1 MIKTKSTIIIYIIIN
16 SIFVVHKQNCSTVR
30 TVRSGFVFSLWNRS
44 IGDGEG
50 DEVVPLGDGSYE
62 FTFPASS
69 FLEGHADIVVYYKKK
84 GGGVDVNGDGEFNI
98 ADVTKLVN
106 MLLKE

>member
-1 MIKTKSTIIIYIIIN
+1 MLFRSYSFIKYGTDVR
-16 SIFVVHKQNCSTVR
+16 FVFTPYEGYEL
-30 TVRSGFVFSLWNRS
+30 GFVFSLWNRS

-69 FLEGHADIVVYYKKK
+69 FIEGHADIVVYYKKK

-106 MLLKE
+106 MLLEE